1 MKYNAV
7 VKEIHP
13 CGCTVEGDV
22 LLDLNGLLFRCYYQ
36 MDEKYALKYFV
47 EDSIVAVDL
56 WLRWGY
62 AKKIDTEKRIMSK
75 FPHVGREEVL
85 GQAEEIFNENEFRL
99 KSEIDIDVELE
110 QETTDD
116 FAEGD
121 YLLIQ
126 GTYQAYS
133 FKGLYD
139 RFSPLGKTS

>member
-36 MDEKYALKYFV
+36 MEEKYALKYFV
-47 EDSIVAVDL
+47 EDSNVSIDL

-62 AKKIDTEKRIMSK
+62 AKKIDTGKRIMSK
-75 FPHVGREEVL
+75 FPHVGREEVI
-85 GQAEEIFNENEFRL
+85 GSIEEIFNKKEFRL
-99 KSEIDIDVELE
+99 KSEIDIDVEIE
-110 QETTDD
+110 QGSTDD
-116 FAEGD
+116 FSEGD

-126 GTYQAYS
+126 GTYQAYT